1 MLSGLLSFCVYVSCL
16 MLFELLPV
24 HFVLSFAFFVMRCK
38 LSANAGACLSLKGEL
53 AQEHERIRH
62 LQRIEKNKTYKVYRQ

>member
-24 HFVLSFAFFVMRCK
+24 HFVLSFAFFRYEMQIVSECGCLFEPERRVGT
-38 LSANAGACLSLKGEL
+38 GA
-53 AQEHERIRH
+53 
-62 LQRIEKNKTYKVYRQ
+62 